1 MMTPVILEGTEL
13 SRTVTRCFNFLVYC
27 CVRPGSVYRKHH
39 RDRSAGCSAHRYTGC
54 GRKKVI
60 LISVILVIL
69 INVNK
74 LIAMKE
80 INAL

>member
-1 MMTPVILEGTEL
+1 VFVPEVFTGNTIEIGRL
-13 SRTVTRCFNFLVYC
+13 
-27 CVRPGSVYRKHH
+27 
-39 RDRSAGCSAHRYTGC
+39 GCSAHRYTGC